1 MDLVSHHGDD
11 DVCLNQVSFAYDGQ
25 FVVENVTLH
34 APHGTTLGII
44 GPNGSGKTTLLKL
57 MLGLLR
63 PNAGTITV
71 LGMSPAQA
79 CARGDLVGYLP
90 QRHELDWS
98 FPISARQVVE
108 LGLVGRR
115 GLLGRPSAA
124 DRRQAADQLA
134 AVGLADQAD
143 VPIGELSG
151 GQQQRVFLA
160 RALVSRPRVLFL
172 DEPTTGVDVG
182 AQENLQEL
190 LALVKEQLALTL
202 IVVSHNLRAITST
215 CDQIACL
222 NRTVHY
228 HDKPSGLSREMLSRV
243 FNCDVEYMLDPHGHE
258 RH

>member
-1 MDLVSHHGDD
+1 MNLESHHGDD

-63 PNAGTITV
+63 PNAGSITV
-71 LGMSPAQA
+71 LGMPPAEA
-79 CARGDLVGYLP
+79 CARGDVVGYVP

-98 FPISARQVVE
+98 FPISARQMVE
-108 LGLVGRR
+108 LGLAGRR
-115 GLLGRPSAA
+115 GLMGRLSAA
-124 DRRQAADQLA
+124 DRRRAIEQLA

-143 VPIGELSG
+143 ASIGELSG

-182 AQENLQEL
+182 AQENLQSL
-190 LALVKEQLALTL
+190 LQLVKEQLELTL

-215 CDQIACL
+215 CDYIACL
-222 NRTVHY
+222 SRTVHY
-228 HDKPSGLSREMLSRV
+228 HDKPSGLSRELLSSV
-243 FNCDVEYMLDPHGHE
+243 FHCDVEAMLDTHSH
-258 RH
+258 